1 MSPSYLQNSTH
12 REGPRLPQW
21 KLPTAGRR
29 HGGLV
34 GDRQVGVLGIKQR
47 RHPGP
52 HSKAPQTDS
61 PGRPWAEGTVRC
73 GPGQASARKGNT
85 HGLLVSFANGSLRRE
100 EEREEV
106 RGHRNTV
113 EAFRTLRL
121 PSTARS
127 LPGPSWL
134 APSHYWL
141 FSCPP
146 APSGQAGHQDSHPPL
161 SSVL

>member
-1 MSPSYLQNSTH
+1 MH
-12 REGPRLPQW
+12 
-21 KLPTAGRR
+21 
-29 HGGLV
+29 V
-34 GDRQVGVLGIKQR
+34 GDSQVGVLGIKQR

-52 HSKAPQTDS
+52 HSKARQTDRQ
-61 PGRPWAEGTVRC
+61 PEAEGTVRR

-134 APSHYWL
+134 APVTL
-141 FSCPP
+141 LAVFLPSCSLWPGW
-146 APSGQAGHQDSHPPL
+146 ASGQPPPTLLGPLGMRAGSAEGVRGQEGRSHGVCL
-161 SSVL
+161 GYSVAPTAS